1 MLWKEV
7 DTMKCALLSMALAA
21 SMLGMLVGCNPKE
34 IYLEIT
40 SSQLQEAY
48 KGHLIPISIRCEVEY
63 IEPFVAAKRRILE
76 ATDSSM
82 NISSNDAEIV
92 TLAEKIVESSGG
104 QLSALLNDTCRFQC
118 SANIVESNLVVR
130 IIIHKLATLGT
141 EEALATKSRAD
152 QSLIEVSLLDY
163 YSRCKGRQ
171 VSLRTARDAMDRIQ
185 NAANECKRMHH
196 TFTMPYVDLHALL
209 VLGPEFYWSKIYSF
223 VGDNFS
229 QFEVVGDSLQ
239 SGTHTN
245 VIWRIGKDMRVCVTN
260 SIQKS
265 AGTWERVFVDMPSK
279 LKELESVDSGKFPK

>member
-7 DTMKCALLSMALAA
+7 DTMKCALLSVALAA
-21 SMLGMLVGCNPKE
+21 SMLGMLVGCNPME

-48 KGHLIPISIRCEVEY
+48 MGHLIPISIRCEVEY

-130 IIIHKLATLGT
+130 IIIHELATLGT
-141 EEALATKSRAD
+141 EEALATKRAD

-163 YSRCKGRQ
+163 SPRCKGRQ
-171 VSLRTARDAMDRIQ
+171 VSLRTARDAMNRIQ
-185 NAANECKRMHH
+185 NAVNECERMHH

-209 VLGPEFYWSKIYSF
+209 GPEFYRSKIYSF
-223 VGDNFS
+223 VGDNSS
-229 QFEVVGDSLQ
+229 QFEIVGDSLQ
-239 SGTHTN
+239 SGIQTN
-245 VIWRIGKDMRVCVTN
+245 ASWRIGKDDRVCVTN

-265 AGTWERVFVDMPSK
+265 SGTWERVFVNMPSK
-279 LKELESVDSGKFPK
+279 LQLTVK

>member
-7 DTMKCALLSMALAA
+7 DTMKCALLGVTLAA

-48 KGHLIPISIRCEVEY
+48 MGHLIPISIRCEVEY

-130 IIIHKLATLGT
+130 IIIHELATLGT

-163 YSRCKGRQ
+163 SPRCKGRQ
-171 VSLRTARDAMDRIQ
+171 VSLRTARDAMNRIQ
-185 NAANECKRMHH
+185 NAVNECERMHH

-209 VLGPEFYWSKIYSF
+209 GPEFYRSKIYSF

-229 QFEVVGDSLQ
+229 QFEIVGDSLQ
-239 SGTHTN
+239 SGIQTN
-245 VIWRIGKDMRVCVTN
+245 ASWGIGKDDRVCVTN

-265 AGTWERVFVDMPSK
+265 SGTWERVFVNMPSK
-279 LKELESVDSGKFPK
+279 LQLTVK